1 MTRKR
6 IFIGFGALFAL
17 GIAALWWYNHGRR
30 ATNEIQIGTIL
41 GLTGTNSAYGKEM
54 LEGFNFAIEQIN
66 GAGGVLGKKLHLVPE
81 DSQFDPG
88 KAVTAYKRLTSVEGI
103 WLIVGVTGS
112 KNALA
117 VCAAA
122 KNDNAVILDPLGSA
136 PKLSWARFPG
146 YFRIMASDAF
156 AGQYNVDWAID
167 RGMKRPAIVYEEDDW
182 GASYRDAVVRYLA
195 QKGFKAT
202 PSYGV
207 TEGMRDFKTMVQKL
221 RLDKP
226 DALFLL
232 TYAGEAAPFMR
243 DLRQLGLGTAVYG
256 SDNISSG
263 EFATAGAAAIE
274 GARVAMPMPANGS
287 QYDAFVARYRQ
298 KTGKAPDANILKSY
312 DAMSLMAKAIAG
324 NGPDPQRIRAYFNSP
339 NFSYEG
345 VSGRIRFDANGD
357 LVGQQYSPM
366 VYQSSQLVP
375 SK

>member
-1 MTRKR
+1 MLV
-6 IFIGFGALFAL
+6 GVGALFVL
-17 GIAALWWYNHGRR
+17 GIGVSWWLSGDRQ
-30 ATNEIQIGTIL
+30 AKNEIRIGTIL
-41 GLTGTNSAYGKEM
+41 GLTGTNSAYGKAM
-54 LEGFNFAIEQIN
+54 LEGFNFAIDEIN
-66 GAGGVLGKKLHLVPE
+66 SGGGVLGKRLQLVAE

-103 WLIVGVTGS
+103 SLLVGVTGS

-122 KNDNAVILDPLGSA
+122 RNDNAVILDPLGSA

-156 AGQYNVDWAID
+156 AGQYNVDWAIAQ
-167 RGMKRPAIVYEEDDW
+167 GMKRPAIVYEEDDW
-182 GASYRDAVVRYLA
+182 GASYRDAVLRYLA
-195 QKGFKAT
+195 QKGLKTT

-207 TEGMRDFKTMVQKL
+207 TEGMRDFKTLVQKL
-221 RLDKP
+221 RLGQP
-226 DALFLL
+226 DAIFLL
-232 TYAGEAAPFMR
+232 VYAGEAAAFIR
-243 DLRQLGLGTAVYG
+243 DLRQLGVDAAVYG
-256 SDNISSG
+256 SDNISSS

-274 GARVAMPMPANGS
+274 GVRVAMPTPTAGS
-287 QYDAFVARYRQ
+287 QFAAFAEKYKQ
-298 KTGKAPDANILKSY
+298 KTGKPPDANILKSY
-312 DAMSLMAKAIAG
+312 DAMSLMAKAIAQ
-324 NGPDPQRIRAYFNSP
+324 NGPDPQRIREYFSSA

-345 VSGRIRFDANGD
+345 VSGPIHFDANGD